1 MKLFLP
7 ILFLIYFTAGILSKE
22 NSIYTHYGYNIYS
35 IKGDLNQVGN
45 LVECDPY
52 FSDNGYSH
60 QLSIGYRYNV
70 INKIYI
76 MPGLSYSFH
85 NRIFFNRQ
93 DNFSSRNDI
102 DLQIVDVNTESRVDI
117 KSNFISPSINIAFNL
132 YEFNEFSMLEKDN
145 IEIIFGSFYRMQFD
159 KSFEQFEQI
168 KSPSNAGFINHNLR
182 QRRNIAGG
190 NVNFLNNQLFYS
202 GGLQYRKDMKNY
214 KLNFGANIA
223 FTNDFLIKN
232 HSISN
237 AEFNLFA
244 GFEYLLKTKS
254 EEKYEEPTPPPPILT
269 LPITSE
275 DEIFEETFIKDSF
288 NLQISN
294 DLYKDLIIYE
304 KEELLAST
312 PLVNSI
318 FYDSNKVDI
327 PLNYI
332 VDDTYNNEYLND
344 IIKAHNVVIPRIIKI
359 LRENETSKI
368 QLKAFHLEGVE
379 EQEVINQRIENLARI
394 FNRYGINNER
404 IGSQIQKVTDK
415 RFDNSTIMSEN
426 FRIDLN
432 LLGAAIQKYVKVS
445 KYKELDG
452 KINFDVDFFPDKNA
466 DLYISLNNKL
476 LNNIEKGN
484 NEIPI
489 IKEIEDDGDID
500 FIAKLSGSQSE
511 KIFFFN
517 IERDKLKQQSKELD
531 YKNFEAILRF
541 DFNSSVL
548 SDENKQLLKQ
558 LYEIL
563 PSDVG
568 IKILGSADAVG
579 DSRINEKLEIERANN
594 TKSYLESLNNKNL
607 RIETGRT
614 NEKFSEDTP
623 QGRFLNRSI
632 RIKLII
638 E

>member
-1 MKLFLP
+1 MKLLIP
-7 ILFLIYFTAGILSKE
+7 ILFIIYFTLGISSKE
-22 NSIYTHYGYNIYS
+22 NSVFTHYGYNIYS

-52 FSDNGYSH
+52 FSDNGFSH
-60 QLSIGYRYNV
+60 QLSLGYRYNV
-70 INKIYI
+70 LNKIYI
-76 MPGLSYSFH
+76 IPNLSYSFQ
-85 NRIFFNRQ
+85 NRIYFNRK

-102 DLQIVDVNTESRVDI
+102 DLQIVDINTESRVDI

-132 YEFNEFSMLEKDN
+132 LEFNEFSFFEKDN

-190 NVNFLNNQLFYS
+190 NVNFLNNQLFYT

-223 FTNDFLIKN
+223 FSNEFLIKN
-232 HSISN
+232 NSISN
-237 AEFNLFA
+237 AEFTLFA
-244 GFEYLLKTKS
+244 GFEYILKTKS
-254 EEKYEEPTPPPPILT
+254 DEKIIEPTSPPPILT

-275 DEIFEETFIKDSF
+275 EEIVEETFIQDTF
-288 NLQISN
+288 NLKISN
-294 DLYKDLIIYE
+294 DIYKDLIIYE

-318 FYDSNKVDI
+318 FYDSNNVDI
-327 PLNYI
+327 PLNYL
-332 VDDTYNNEYLND
+332 VDDTYQNEYLND

-359 LRENETSKI
+359 LRENETSKV
-368 QLKAFHLEGVE
+368 QLKAFHIEGVE
-379 EQEVINQRIENLARI
+379 EQEVIQQRLDNLERI
-394 FNRYGINNER
+394 LNRFGINSNR

-415 RFDNSTIMSEN
+415 RFDNVTVMSEN
-426 FRIDLN
+426 FRVDLN
-432 LLGAAIQKYVKVS
+432 LIGATTQKYVKVS

-452 KINFDVDFFPDKNA
+452 KINFDVDFFPDNNA
-466 DLYISLNNKL
+466 NLYISLNNKL

-489 IKEIEDDGDID
+489 IKEIEEDGDIN
-500 FIAKLSGSQSE
+500 FLAKLSGSQSE
-511 KIFFFN
+511 KIFYFN

-541 DFNSSVL
+541 EFNSSVL
-548 SDENKQLLKQ
+548 SEENKQLLKQ

-563 PSDVG
+563 PSDIG
-568 IKILGSADAVG
+568 IKILGSADAIG
-579 DSRINEKLEIERANN
+579 DSRTNEKLEIERANN
-594 TKSYLESLNNKNL
+594 TKSYLESLNKKNL